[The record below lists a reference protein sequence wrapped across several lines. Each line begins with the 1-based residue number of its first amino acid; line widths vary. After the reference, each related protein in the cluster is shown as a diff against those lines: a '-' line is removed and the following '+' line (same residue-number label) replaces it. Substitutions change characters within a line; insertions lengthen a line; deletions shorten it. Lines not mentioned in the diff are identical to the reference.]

1 VKPLEAMGKESDH
14 KRVSKGS
21 QRESLPIRRK
31 VSRERAQ
38 STAEGNQSKAEG
50 ARVPEIRISAPTD
63 AENDE
68 SGDDDDNPF
77 ISIGIDLGTTLVFG
91 DVRIGAMLN
100 QWVDI
105 LE

>member
-1 VKPLEAMGKESDH
+1 MGKESDH
-14 KRVSKGS
+14 RRVSKGS
-21 QRESLPIRRK
+21 QRESLPVRRK
-31 VSRERAQ
+31 VSREQ
-38 STAEGNQSKAEG
+38 STAEGSRSKAEG

-68 SGDDDDNPF
+68 SDDDDDNPF
-77 ISIGIDLGTTLVFG
+77 ISIGVDLGTTLVFG

-105 LE
+105 LA